1 MAFACLNVLVN
12 WDKWESYCFGRTA
25 LIQFSVK
32 SVERVQ
38 LTFLG
43 NTKWMKNAIHGKQSY
58 CIFLFRFNWDILSIS
73 VLQFSSESNNF
84 SRPPSLFCLQKI
96 WFCWCL
102 VQLVFFNASVM
113 IQHIPALFAAW
124 LFRWKGLIQVVKQEK
139 MLVYTVFFSLPYS
152 SGLRLGWEL
161 SVLTDGKAIN
171 YSFLGIQ
178 KCS

>member
-25 LIQFSVK
+25 LIQLSVK

-58 CIFLFRFNWDILSIS
+58 CIFLFRFNWGVLSIS

-84 SRPPSLFCLQKI
+84 CHPPSLFCLQKI
-96 WFCWCL
+96 CFCWCL
-102 VQLVFFNASVM
+102 VQLDFLM
-113 IQHIPALFAAW
+113 
-124 LFRWKGLIQVVKQEK
+124 QVWW
-139 MLVYTVFFSLPYS
+139 YNIYLPYLHHDCVLCS
-152 SGLRLGWEL
+152 DEKASFKLLYRRKKLYLIPVAKNSTLSQWLTTRLGTVRSNCWK
-161 SVLTDGKAIN
+161 TI
-171 YSFLGIQ
+171 
-178 KCS
+178 